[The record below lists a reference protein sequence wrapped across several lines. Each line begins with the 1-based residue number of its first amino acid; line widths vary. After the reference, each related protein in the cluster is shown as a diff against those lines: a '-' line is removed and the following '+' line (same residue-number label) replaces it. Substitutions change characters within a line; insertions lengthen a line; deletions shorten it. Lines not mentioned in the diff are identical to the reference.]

1 MKAASSLHT
10 EGGGIQRK
18 GEKRAIF
25 VDAQD
30 VMAEQLLGSSSG
42 EERVQC
48 CGYQCSVIPFHK
60 KMCFLKLERKK
71 KK

>member
-1 MKAASSLHT
+1 M
-10 EGGGIQRK
+10 
-18 GEKRAIF
+18 
-25 VDAQD
+25 DAQD

-71 KK
+71 KKKVGVDTLLEKLQESR